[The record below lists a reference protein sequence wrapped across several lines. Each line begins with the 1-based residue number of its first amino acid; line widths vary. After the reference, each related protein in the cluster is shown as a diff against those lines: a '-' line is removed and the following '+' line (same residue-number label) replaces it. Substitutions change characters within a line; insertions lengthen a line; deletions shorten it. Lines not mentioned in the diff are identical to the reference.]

1 MSEVLTD
8 FPKICCPFIRQ
19 TFSVDS
25 VQFKA
30 HGSKYGLR
38 LPEVYLAVD
47 RINPGYEWVFEDPE
61 TFAVEKLN
69 GTNIK
74 IRTEHGRLVALQNR
88 KNVIDP
94 LQIIKGKTFLI
105 EGVINSAVRDLV
117 REDGEQAGEL
127 IGPKLQGNPYMLD
140 HHLWYP
146 FDKAIKDLRYRS
158 FDEHGRN
165 LDNWSLWFKDHL
177 LSRFVIKKT
186 KIGAEKQKVFAE
198 GVVFY
203 NLRRKSESKS
213 WMAKLRR
220 DMFPW
225 FYPDIEIIGYD
236 RKGRDEAEDQENFD

>member
-1 MSEVLTD
+1 
-8 FPKICCPFIRQ
+8 
-19 TFSVDS
+19 
-25 VQFKA
+25 
-30 HGSKYGLR
+30 
-38 LPEVYLAVD
+38 
-47 RINPGYEWVFEDPE
+47 
-61 TFAVEKLN
+61 
-69 GTNIK
+69 
-74 IRTEHGRLVALQNR
+74 
-88 KNVIDP
+88 
-94 LQIIKGKTFLI
+94 
-105 EGVINSAVRDLV
+105 
-117 REDGEQAGEL
+117 
-127 IGPKLQGNPYMLD
+127 MLD

-198 GVVFY
+198 GIVFY